1 MRKRRK
7 RKGIES
13 LNSQIREHQKRI
25 ADEKT
30 MQHTLSRLAPSFGH
44 RVRKASSNAKSEK
57 AVYDCPSFERYRR
70 GNPAY

>member
-7 RKGIES
+7 RKEIES

-30 MQHTLSRLAPSFGH
+30 MQHTLSRLASIIWTP
-44 RVRKASSNAKSEK
+44 
-57 AVYDCPSFERYRR
+57 C
-70 GNPAY
+70 